1 MVVLLSRQQSDV
13 IRGMAAIIIAIFH
26 VLIEWQC
33 PRVVN
38 IFGSVCVAAF
48 LFLSGFGIH
57 ESYKKNGLSRYW
69 VKKWKRIIL
78 PYWLFL
84 SVVTLFQGWPGWKT
98 FLLDACFVQSQ
109 FWFIPYLVQCYLVYW
124 IISRCLSHYWVIA
137 FLVIGFIAL
146 NTLPQIEAEQSFS
159 FFAGVLASRHIDF
172 LRRLSHSQLLSFGLA
187 SMLCGIL
194 FLLLKEIPAVHAY
207 KGTVPYNYILLF
219 IKLPLA
225 VPLILLPE
233 FLPILQSS
241 RLLHGAGIASL
252 EIYLVH
258 LPFVP
263 YVEQTVWSV
272 CVFVLVVVVCSYVY
286 YQINH
291 QLISKYL

>member
-1 MVVLLSRQQSDV
+1 M
-13 IRGMAAIIIAIFH
+13 
-26 VLIEWQC
+26 
-33 PRVVN
+33 
-38 IFGSVCVAAF
+38 
-48 LFLSGFGIH
+48 
-57 ESYKKNGLSRYW
+57 
-69 VKKWKRIIL
+69 
-78 PYWLFL
+78 
-84 SVVTLFQGWPGWKT
+84 VTLFQGWPGWKI

-124 IISRCLSHYWVIA
+124 IISRCFSHYWVIA

-225 VPLILLPE
+225 VPLILC
-233 FLPILQSS
+233 QSFS
-241 RLLHGAGIASL
+241 PSCSHHVFYMALASL
-252 EIYLVH
+252 HWKSIWCTCL
-258 LPFVP
+258 LCRTWSRPFGRC
-263 YVEQTVWSV
+263 V
-272 CVFVLVVVVCSYVY
+272 CLCWLSLYAATSITKST
-286 YQINH
+286 IN
-291 QLISKYL
+291 